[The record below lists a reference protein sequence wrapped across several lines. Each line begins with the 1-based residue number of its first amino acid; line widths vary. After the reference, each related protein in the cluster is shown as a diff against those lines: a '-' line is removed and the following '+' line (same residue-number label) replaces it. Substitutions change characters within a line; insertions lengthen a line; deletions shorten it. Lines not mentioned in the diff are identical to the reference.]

1 MNVKRLSV
9 VTGFLAM
16 WAGACMASS
25 QGVIQFHGS
34 IVESSCTSVASSGSM
49 MELKGCPLAS
59 RGSRINVHPVSSVKA
74 LGNAT
79 VNATANVKLVADSG
93 SGRYYDQRYVLVD
106 PLGKPIH
113 SGAYVITLTSP

>member
-59 RGSRINVHPVSSVKA
+59 RGSRINVQPVSSVKA
-74 LGNAT
+74 LGNA
-79 VNATANVKLVADSG
+79 AANVKLVADSG